1 MAIQL
6 VGRLLNMHI
15 LVHFLLWF
23 TIGYTL
29 TVITLMVRDIIEI
42 NQIKRQLIEYL
53 DLENEKLRNTILL
66 DD

>member
-1 MAIQL
+1 MD
-6 VGRLLNMHI
+6 I

-29 TVITLMVRDIIEI
+29 TVIILMVRDIIEI
-42 NQIKRQLIEYL
+42 NQIKGQLIEYL
-53 DLENEKLRNTILL
+53 DLENEKLSNIILL